1 MSEPTYTLR
10 DAAWIIADHLAPPES
25 ADKEARRAA
34 ADKARKR
41 IIYTAARADAPFQIV
56 AGKVERDPFLR
67 WAALTYPSYRPPL
80 DQMKPITGTG
90 HAILAFFASG
100 HGFTLPQPPDDEL
113 PAAWLNAARRAHE
126 LQRDLDEAT
135 ARIAAL
141 ETELAKLRAADAER
155 REVNRQN
162 ARRPRG
168 L

>member
-10 DAAWIIADHLAPPES
+10 DAAWIIADHLAPPEC
-25 ADKEARRAA
+25 ADKDARRAA

-41 IIYTAARADAPFQIV
+41 IIYTAARADAPFQIA

-67 WAALTYPSYRPPL
+67 WAALTYPGYQPPL

-90 HAILAFFASG
+90 HLILSFFGSG
-100 HGFTLPQPPDDEL
+100 EGFTLPQPSDSEL
-113 PAAWLNAARRAHE
+113 PAAWFNAERRAYE

-162 ARRPRG
+162 ARRWRG